1 MTLLNPST
9 MRVSQFAAD
18 IYPTV
23 YVHLEAAK
31 ALERS
36 LGEAPHDAVAAAALC
51 RTARTRV
58 QERTNVMKFVKVNPM
73 YDRIART
80 DLRNSVRRVELD

>member
-1 MTLLNPST
+1 MTLLNPSKI
-9 MRVSQFAAD
+9 RVSQFAAD
-18 IYPTV
+18 ICPTV

-31 ALERS
+31 AKRSGGYGVVWRFSSERS
-36 LGEAPHDAVAAAALC
+36 S
-51 RTARTRV
+51 TRV
-58 QERTNVMKFVKVNPM
+58 QERTNVMKFIKVNPM